1 MIEYPKYK
9 KVLFCTDFSK
19 NADCA
24 FSYAFGIAKRD
35 DAVLYILHVI
45 PRNIKQDSV
54 LRSYVTNEQWNKIQ
68 EDAQKDLERQC
79 NDQYVCQIMDKSK
92 VKFVTKSGFVD
103 EEILKF
109 AVQEEIDLITM
120 GSQGEMGS
128 KYGIL
133 GSVAERVVRHSSIPV
148 FIIPCKG

>member
-1 MIEYPKYK
+1 
-9 KVLFCTDFSK
+9 
-19 NADCA
+19 
-24 FSYAFGIAKRD
+24 
-35 DAVLYILHVI
+35 
-45 PRNIKQDSV
+45 
-54 LRSYVTNEQWNKIQ
+54 
-68 EDAQKDLERQC
+68 
-79 NDQYVCQIMDKSK
+79 MDKSK
-92 VKFVTKSGFVD
+92 VKFITKSGFVD

-120 GSQGEMGS
+120 GSRGEMGS